1 MNLYKERQKRVFSLI
16 AENKVDSFLVTDLV
30 NIRYLCGFTGSN
42 GYLFFF
48 DNKVYFYTDFRYA
61 LQSEREVFCDKI
73 FIIKKNFYL
82 SPPKELLKV
91 KRLGIEKEN
100 LSLDNYEKLL
110 NYFKKKK
117 KKIKLLPLPNV
128 IRELRAI
135 KDEEEI
141 SLIKKA
147 ASLTDEVFNKV
158 LNEIKE
164 GVKERDLALFIEGE
178 FKKNGEIAFPVIVA
192 SGENSAL
199 PHARAS
205 EKEVRF
211 GEAIVIDI
219 GLKYN
224 GYCADL
230 TRTVFLGK
238 ISDEFK
244 KIYQIVYDAQKKA
257 IDFLSFSINE
267 GKKMKAKAVDLRA
280 RSYIKE
286 RGYGDFFGHS
296 LGHGVGLEVHE
307 KPWISFLSKDQLK
320 PNMVFTIEPGIYLPN
335 KGGVRI
341 EDLVLLREKEVIL
354 LSQSE
359 KNLIVL

>member
-1 MNLYKERQKRVFSLI
+1 MNLYKERQKRVFSLM
-16 AENKVDSFLVTDLV
+16 EKNKVDSFLITDLT

-42 GYLFFF
+42 GYLLFF
-48 DNKVYFYTDFRYA
+48 DDRVYFYTDFRYA
-61 LQSEREVFCDKI
+61 LQSEREVFSDKI

-82 SPPKELLKV
+82 SPPKEILKV
-91 KRLGIEKEN
+91 KRLAIEKEN
-100 LSLDNYEKLL
+100 LTVDNYEKLL
-110 NYFKKKK
+110 NYLKKKK
-117 KKIKLLPLPNV
+117 KKIKFLPLANV
-128 IRELRAI
+128 IKELRAI

-158 LNEIKE
+158 LKEIKE
-164 GVKERDLALFIEGE
+164 GMKEKDLALFIEGE
-178 FKKNGEIAFPVIVA
+178 FKKNGDIAFPVIVA

-199 PHARAS
+199 PHAKPS
-205 EKEVRF
+205 EKEIKF

-244 KIYQIVYDAQKKA
+244 KVYQIVYDAQKKA
-257 IDFLSFSINE
+257 IDFLSFSISKE
-267 GKKMKAKAVDLRA
+267 KKIKAKAVDLCA
-280 RSYIKE
+280 RNYIKE
-286 RGYGDFFGHS
+286 KGYGEFFGHS

-307 KPWISFLSKDQLK
+307 KPWVSFLSKDRLK
-320 PNMVFTIEPGIYLPN
+320 PNMVFTVEPGIYLPK

-341 EDLVLLREKEVIL
+341 EDLVLLKEKEVIL
-354 LSQSE
+354 LSESE

>member
-1 MNLYKERQKRVFSLI
+1 MMNLYKERQKKVFSLI
-16 AENKVDSFLVTDLV
+16 KENKVDGFLVTDLV

-42 GYLFFF
+42 GYLLFF
-48 DNKVYFYTDFRYA
+48 DDKVYFYTDFRYA

-82 SPPKELLKV
+82 NPPRELLPI
-91 KRLGIEKEN
+91 KRLAVEKEN
-100 LSLDNYEKLL
+100 LNLDNYEKLL
-110 NYFKKKK
+110 NYFKKRKSK
-117 KKIKLLPLPNV
+117 LKILPLPNV
-128 IRELRAI
+128 IKELRAI

-147 ASLTDEVFNKV
+147 AAFTDEVFNKV
-158 LNEIKE
+158 LKEIKE
-164 GVKERDLALFIEGE
+164 GVKEKDLAFFIEME
-178 FKKNGEIAFPVIVA
+178 FRKNGESAFPVIVA

-205 EKEVRF
+205 EKEIKF

-257 IDFLSFSINE
+257 IDFLSLAID
-267 GKKMKAKAVDLRA
+267 GKKIKAKAVDLCA
-280 RSYIKE
+280 RNYIKE
-286 RGYGDFFGHS
+286 KGYGEFFGHS

-307 KPWISFLSKDQLK
+307 KPWVSFLSKDWIK
-320 PNMVFTIEPGIYLPN
+320 PNMIFTIEPGIYLPK

-341 EDLVLLREKEVIL
+341 EDLVLLKEKEVVL